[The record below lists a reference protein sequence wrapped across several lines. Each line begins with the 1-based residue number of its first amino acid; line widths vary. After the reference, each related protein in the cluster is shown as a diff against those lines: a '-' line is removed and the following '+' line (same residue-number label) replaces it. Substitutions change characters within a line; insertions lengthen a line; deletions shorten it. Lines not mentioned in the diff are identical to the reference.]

1 MTEQNGAARNR
12 KPGVLIVRPEPGLS
26 ETMEAVRTL
35 GWEPFAASSLHI
47 EPRFVPQ
54 QPGVAAALVTS
65 SQSLPALEQ
74 AVAHDL
80 PIFAVGDATSR
91 RARERGFTHVES
103 AGGDA
108 SDLAA
113 LVRARLTPESGTLLL
128 LSGKGHGATLAAEL
142 RKNGFRI
149 RRRVAYASRPL
160 RALPPSVLRAW
171 QQREISLVLSFS
183 AGSARTLC
191 RALRGANCVM
201 RNMPAIAISAATARV
216 LEHNGFHPIR
226 TAAHPDAANMLRL
239 MGAASSRVSPG

>member
-1 MTEQNGAARNR
+1 MTEQDGAAHNR

-26 ETMEAVRTL
+26 ETVEAARTL

-54 QPGVAAALVTS
+54 QSGVAAALVTS

-74 AVAHDL
+74 AVARDL

-103 AGGDA
+103 ASGNAG
-108 SDLAA
+108 DLAA
-113 LVRARLTPESGTLLL
+113 LVRARLTPENGTLLL
-128 LSGKGHGATLAAEL
+128 LSGKGHGAALAAEL
-142 RKNGFRI
+142 RTNGFRV
-149 RRRVAYASRPL
+149 RRRVAYASRPQHD
-160 RALPPSVLRAW
+160 LPSPVLRAW
-171 QQREISLVLSFS
+171 QQGEISLVLSFS

-191 RALRGANCVM
+191 RALRSTDCVI

-216 LEHNGFHPIR
+216 LEHNGFRPVR

-239 MGAASSRVSPG
+239 LGAASAAVSSG